1 MQLERAWERP
11 RSSRPS
17 EKMRSR
23 KLVLMLAIALLGSA
37 LASGVAFAGGRGGG
51 HSRVSVGVVVG
62 PGWWGPRP
70 GWVGPGWGWGPG
82 WGPGPWG
89 WGGPVVVG
97 PPVVIQSAPPVFI
110 ERDPLPVNP
119 APPQQV
125 APAPP
130 PQSGWWY
137 LWPGAN
143 GYYPYVRECPGGWQR
158 VSPQPP
164 S

>member
-1 MQLERAWERP
+1 
-11 RSSRPS
+11 
-17 EKMRSR
+17 MRSR
-23 KLVLMLAIALLGSA
+23 KFVSMLAIVLLGSA
-37 LASGVAFAGGRGGG
+37 LASGVAFAGGGGRGHGG
-51 HSRVSVGVVVG
+51 HPRVSVGVAVG

-70 GWVGPGWGWGPG
+70 GWVGPGWGWGAAWGPAWGWGPG

-89 WGGPVVVG
+89 WGPGWG
-97 PPVVIQSAPPVFI
+97 QPVVIQSAPPVFI

-119 APPQQV
+119 PPPQQV

-137 LWPGAN
+137 FCPGAS